1 MLNAARPPVS
11 PQGKGQRDTV
21 LSQSFPHKVSRIGTR
36 CNLSGYC
43 ARFLGSSMVEH
54 AAVNRRVV
62 GSSPTRGAALQ
73 LSGQTRVVQYKFLQT
88 SDEPLP
94 EIPDCLAT
102 HRTTLQMIGE

>member
-1 MLNAARPPVS
+1 
-11 PQGKGQRDTV
+11 
-21 LSQSFPHKVSRIGTR
+21 
-36 CNLSGYC
+36 
-43 ARFLGSSMVEH
+43 
-54 AAVNRRVV
+54 
-62 GSSPTRGAALQ
+62 